1 MRAVRQN
8 TIEVIIISDAVYTK
22 CCAVWQIPDRKL
34 LPHSIYDMLTQ
45 ISNDFQR
52 SKIASSVGRFELLR
66 HSALIYLH
74 REQTKQPPHPIVAL
88 PLLEFS
94 PALKSWSDI
103 YTGPTSCLIIPQT
116 FSSFV
121 FYPPSLS
128 FCRSA
133 KLGSAN
139 VRHLHWTLS
148 LLHIISRHAT
158 YCWLSIILFLYSV
171 FQSVSEKLHT
181 PPL

>member
-74 REQTKQPPHPIVAL
+74 REQTKQPPHPIIAL

-94 PALKSWSDI
+94 PALKK
-103 YTGPTSCLIIPQT
+103 LIWYLHGSYFLPNYST
-116 FSSFV
+116 DV
-121 FYPPSLS
+121 FLFCFLSTISIFLSLG
-128 FCRSA
+128 
-133 KLGSAN
+133 LTN